1 MTRHTDSKRKSPEP
15 SGDHNRTSPDSSR
28 LSADSSEDSP
38 PESAIPSIQRRA
50 FLKTGTLAGA
60 AALAGA
66 TDTSRAQSTDSATTE
81 RAATTPI
88 MTAQDEATPP
98 SDIQVMNSN
107 ERAGSDY
114 MVDVFKSLDFEYF
127 CSNPG
132 SSFRGLHESL
142 INYGGNANPEFITCL
157 HEESSVAMAHGYFK
171 AEGKPLA
178 IMAHGTV
185 GLQHAAMAIYNAWC
199 DRVPVYVI
207 LGNHGDAALR
217 RGAEWYH
224 GVQDAANM
232 VRDYTK
238 WDDTPWSLTHFAESA
253 VRAYKVAMTPPM
265 APVVITLDGHL
276 QEGPIAKNAALPIP
290 RLTVPAPPQGESG
303 AVEETARLLVEAE
316 YPVLVADRLART
328 PAGIGLLVELAELL
342 QAAVIDQGSRLNF
355 PNRHPLN
362 QSLRAGAV
370 IQEADVIV
378 GFELTDFWGT
388 VNSLRD
394 QLHRSV
400 RRVAKPSAKLVSVTA
415 GDLYFGSNY
424 QDFRR
429 MQEVDIAIAADAE
442 ATLPTLIE
450 AVRRLADRSR
460 QRAFAERGERLAEA
474 SAAAAHDARVTATYA
489 WDASPVST
497 ARLCSEIWAQIKNE
511 DWSLVSSY
519 YSDGGAWPRKL
530 WDFDRHHQWLG
541 HAGGGGIGYGSPA
554 AVGAALANRKHGRFS
569 VSIQTDGDMMYA
581 PGVLWTAAHHS
592 IPLLCVMNNNRAYHM
607 EVMHVQRICNAR
619 NRDIDRARVGSVIT
633 DPDIDYA
640 GMARSLGVHAEGP
653 IADPSELGPAL
664 ERAVAVVKSG
674 EPALVDVVTQVR

>member
-1 MTRHTDSKRKSPEP
+1 MTRLTDPKH
-15 SGDHNRTSPDSSR
+15 GSPDSPNGSPP
-28 LSADSSEDSP
+28 DSP
-38 PESAIPSIQRRA
+38 PGSTPTSIERRA
-50 FLKTGTLAGA
+50 FLKTGTIAGA

-66 TDTSRAQSTDSATTE
+66 TEVSRGQSADSAALDE
-81 RAATTPI
+81 GATTPV
-88 MTAQDEATPP
+88 MTAQAEAAPP
-98 SDIQVMNSN
+98 ADVQVMEAD

-127 CSNPG
+127 CANPG

-142 INYGGNANPEFITCL
+142 INYGGNTSPELITCL

-171 AEGKPLA
+171 AEGKPIA

-224 GVQDAANM
+224 GVQDAAHM
-232 VRDYTK
+232 VRDFTK

-265 APVVITLDGHL
+265 APVVLTLDGHL
-276 QEGPIAKNAALPIP
+276 QEGPIAENAGLPIP
-290 RLTVPAPPQGESG
+290 RLTVPSPPQGESG

-328 PAGIGLLVELAELL
+328 PEGVGLLVELAELL
-342 QAAVIDQGSRLNF
+342 QAAVIDQGSRMNF
-355 PNRHPLN
+355 PSRHPLN
-362 QSLRAGAV
+362 QSLRAGTV
-370 IQEADVIV
+370 IPEADVIV

-400 RRVAKPSAKLVSVTA
+400 RRVAKPSAKLVSVTS
-415 GDLYFGSNY
+415 GDLYLGSNY

-442 ATLPTLIE
+442 ATLPALIE
-450 AVRRLADRSR
+450 AVRRLADRGR
-460 QRAFAERGERLAEA
+460 QRVFAERGARLIEA
-474 SAAAAHDARVTATYA
+474 SRAAAEDARVAASYA

-497 ARLCSEIWAQIKNE
+497 ARLCAEIWAQIRDE
-511 DWSLVSSY
+511 DWTLVSSY
-519 YSDGGAWPRKL
+519 YSDGGGWPRKL
-530 WDFDRHHQWLG
+530 WDFDRYHQWLG
-541 HAGGGGIGYGSPA
+541 HAGGGGIGYGAPA
-554 AVGAALANRKHGRFS
+554 AVGAALANRRHGRLS
-569 VSIQTDGDMMYA
+569 VAIQTDGDLMYA
-581 PGVLWTAAHHS
+581 PGVLWTAAHHG
-592 IPLLCVMNNNRAYHM
+592 IPLLSVMNNNRAYHM

-619 NRDIDRARVGSVIT
+619 NRGIDRARIGSEIT

-640 GMARSLGVHAEGP
+640 AMARSFGVHAEGP
-653 IADPSELGPAL
+653 IADPAELGPAL
-664 ERAVAVVKSG
+664 ERAVAVVKRG